1 MKENS
6 QNAMLFAWDQL
17 LASTEANQED
27 LSHLGALRARL
38 STRVEELRCLQ
49 SERNRLRGELQNTT
63 QEIRQALAHCQDLA
77 SRLRSG
83 VKGIFGIHSE
93 KLLEFGIKPIRR
105 RRRKLREK
113 PRAVGRESGST
124 GSPASCGS
132 ESM

>member
-6 QNAMLFAWDQL
+6 QNEMLFAWDQL

-27 LSHLGALRARL
+27 LPHLGSLRARL

-49 SERNRLRGELQNTT
+49 SERNLLRGELQNTT
-63 QEIRQALAHCQDLA
+63 EEIRQALAHCQDLA

-93 KLLEFGIKPIRR
+93 RLLEFGIKPIRGRGR
-105 RRRKLREK
+105 RLKAK
-113 PRAVGRESGST
+113 PRAVCRESGST
-124 GSPASCGS
+124 GSPASSSS